1 MSGRRH
7 HIVDVYFTLD
17 RDNQWVDVVNFTM
30 SGRRHHIVDVYFT
43 LDKDNQW
50 VDVVIIL

>member
-1 MSGRRH
+1 MRGRRH

-17 RDNQWVDVVNFTM
+17 KDN
-30 SGRRHHIVDVYFT
+30 HHIVDVYFT

>member
-1 MSGRRH
+1 MSGRRD

-17 RDNQWVDVVNFTM
+17 KDNQC
-30 SGRRHHIVDVYFT
+30 GRRHHIVDVYFT

>member
-17 RDNQWVDVVNFTM
+17 RDNQWQPM

>member
-1 MSGRRH
+1 MSGRRGRRD

-17 RDNQWVDVVNFTM
+17 RDNQC
-30 SGRRHHIVDVYFT
+30 
-43 LDKDNQW
+43 

>member
-1 MSGRRH
+1 MRGRRH

-17 RDNQWVDVVNFTM
+17 KE

>member
-1 MSGRRH
+1 
-7 HIVDVYFTLD
+7 
-17 RDNQWVDVVNFTM
+17 M

-50 VDVVIIL
+50 VDVVIILYHIVDVYFTLDRDNQWVDVVIIL

>member
-17 RDNQWVDVVNFTM
+17 RRQPM
-30 SGRRHHIVDVYFT
+30 SGRRDHHIVDVYFT